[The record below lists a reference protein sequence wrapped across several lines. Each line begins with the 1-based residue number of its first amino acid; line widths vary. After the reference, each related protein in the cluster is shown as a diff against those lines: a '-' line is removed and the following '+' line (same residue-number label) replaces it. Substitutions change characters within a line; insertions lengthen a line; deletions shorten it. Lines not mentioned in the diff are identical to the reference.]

1 MTRRPSSSA
10 RLAAV
15 PRRARDPGRWNAA
28 LALPLW
34 VHCPRCDG
42 AARIDAGGTFA
53 CLGCGERLGP
63 GREREARRPSHWVMP
78 HYQRPKCG
86 ECGTM
91 LPWGPL
97 PNGVERGGKLFARVK
112 CPECGHRTEF
122 DAHRADPPRHL
133 QNPRPQG
140 EEPMRRFFTARV
152 GGHFLTVN
160 NLAHLAALEA
170 WLGAELRERGPVAGL
185 TWAARL
191 PRWMKARR
199 ARPKV
204 LKALA
209 AMRRKAE
216 KAGMT

>member
-1 MTRRPSSSA
+1 MSRPSSSSA

-15 PRRARDPGRWNAA
+15 PRRARDPGRWQAA
-28 LALPLW
+28 WAVPIW

-42 AARIDAGGTFA
+42 PARIDAGGTFA
-53 CLGCGERLGP
+53 CLECGYRLGP
-63 GREREARRPSHWVMP
+63 VRERAERKPSHWVMT

-97 PNGVERGGKLFARVK
+97 PNGIERDGKLFARVK
-112 CPECGHRTEF
+112 CPSCAHRTEF
-122 DAHRADPPRHL
+122 AAHRTDPPWRL
-133 QNPRPQG
+133 QRPRPAG
-140 EEPMRRFFTARV
+140 DEPMRRFLTARV
-152 GGHFLTVN
+152 GGHFLSVN

-191 PRWMKARR
+191 PRWMKAKT
-199 ARPKV
+199 ARPKM

-209 AMRRKAE
+209 AMRKKAE
-216 KAGMT
+216 QAGIT